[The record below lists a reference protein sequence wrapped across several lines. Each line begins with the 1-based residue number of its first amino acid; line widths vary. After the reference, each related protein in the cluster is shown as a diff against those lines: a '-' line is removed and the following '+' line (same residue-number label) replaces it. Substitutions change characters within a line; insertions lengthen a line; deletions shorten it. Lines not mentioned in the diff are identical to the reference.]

1 MSRVWEQFCSRF
13 AAELEADAPWP
24 DAFRLA
30 LGTSP
35 GIPRMAVAPAEP
47 AALAT
52 WMNQATSP
60 AWPISLLADAIE
72 IAPDHPRLWAVA
84 ARRVV
89 VLLDAQDELSDEWQR
104 QVRAVRR
111 SAWLWLVGAPAL
123 AVWGAAQGW
132 SVLSGGLG
140 QQGSPVVA
148 VLAGSLV
155 VAAAVWWWL
164 LLSEADRQLPRK
176 SLRTLAVNPDVPR
189 PSAALSVTRG
199 SA

>member
-13 AAELEADAPWP
+13 AAELEADAPWS

-30 LGTSP
+30 LETSP
-35 GIPRMAVAPAEP
+35 GIPRLATAPAEP
-47 AALAT
+47 AALAA
-52 WMNQATSP
+52 WLNQATLP
-60 AWPISLLADAIE
+60 AWPISLLADALE
-72 IAPDHPRLWAVA
+72 IAPDRPKLWAVA

-104 QVRAVRR
+104 QVRPVRR
-111 SAWLWLVGAPAL
+111 SAWFWLAGVPAL
-123 AVWGAAQGW
+123 AVYGALRGW

-140 QQGSPVVA
+140 PQGSPAVA
-148 VLAGSLV
+148 VLAGSLA

-164 LLSEADRQLPRK
+164 LLTEADRNLPRK
-176 SLRTLAVNPDVPR
+176 SLRILSINRDDSR
-189 PSAALSVTRG
+189 RSANQSVTRG

>member
-30 LGTSP
+30 LETSP
-35 GIPRMAVAPAEP
+35 GIPRLATAPAEP
-47 AALAT
+47 AALAA
-52 WMNQATSP
+52 WLNQATSP

-72 IAPDHPRLWAVA
+72 MTSDRPQLWAVA

-104 QVRAVRR
+104 QVRPVRR
-111 SAWLWLVGAPAL
+111 SAWLWLAGVPAL
-123 AVWGAAQGW
+123 AVCGAIQGW

-148 VLAGSLV
+148 VLAGSLA

-176 SLRTLAVNPDVPR
+176 SLRTLAINRDVPR

-199 SA
+199 SV